1 MFNDFDLHSGLPL
14 LYVKTRF
21 CELTLSQISQSIK
34 MLSCSVIFFIFECYT
49 ELCYFVEARAALLLC
64 NELPRENLKV
74 IFFLAAIL
82 DRFYSN

>member
-34 MLSCSVIFFIFECYT
+34 MLSCSVIFVIFECYT
-49 ELCYFVEARAALLLC
+49 ELCHFVEARAALLLC

-74 IFFLAAIL
+74 TFFIGGHLGP
-82 DRFYSN
+82 FP